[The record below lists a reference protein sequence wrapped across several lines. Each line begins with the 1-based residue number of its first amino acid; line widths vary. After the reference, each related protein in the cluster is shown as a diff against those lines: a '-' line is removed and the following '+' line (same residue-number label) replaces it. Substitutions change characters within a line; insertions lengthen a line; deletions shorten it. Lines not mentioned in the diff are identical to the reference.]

1 MKRVILIFYLFFNIG
16 IPFIIR
22 AQVKD
27 TSAVFL
33 GDTLLANSQD
43 SLLADT
49 TKRYDVDTVIYA
61 NASDSL
67 IFFISNKKMNIYGDA
82 SLQYKKTD
90 LKSADI
96 FVDFETSNIEAVGIP
111 SDTAKEG
118 FVKTPVLTEEG
129 EVYEGVR
136 MIYNFKNSQG
146 FIASA
151 GTETEGAFY
160 TGEKIKKVD
169 RETYFIENGLYTTC
183 DHNPPHYNFYSPE
196 MKVVN
201 KQQIVAKWIWLEFG
215 GVPFPIPLP
224 FAVFPIQSGRRSG
237 IIPPV
242 YGESAEYGKYFS
254 RFGYFWA
261 ISDYMDWAVTGDY
274 FTKGSFSLNN
284 RFRYAM
290 RYNFT
295 GSLDGFYSFKK
306 INDEQDPDYGENK
319 EWRIKWH
326 HNQNIDPS
334 LRFDANLEFA
344 SGSDF
349 YRRNVTD
356 FGEILRNNIISNATM
371 FKSWEES
378 GNSLSLSYS
387 RNQNLENGNISEVL
401 PNLTFNMSQKYPFKK
416 DITSG
421 KQSWYEL
428 IGYNYNSQFQN
439 NRNKTEGN
447 LRIRGAI
454 QHLLSV
460 SASPKIGYISITPNI
475 RYQER
480 WYNKRV
486 EKFLFFTPAQTDSP
500 QTDAGDTLVTNDVK
514 EINFVRTFGLGVSA
528 STKFFG
534 MLQPNIFGIS
544 AVRHQVEPK
553 ISYNYTPDY
562 SKPFW
567 GYYGTYTDSLGR
579 EIKYNKFEREL
590 FNGGI
595 SNRESQ
601 NINFSITNVFEMKT
615 ATDPT
620 DTTSKEEKIRLL
632 NLNGSLSYDFAADS
646 LKFSDITVDAR
657 TQIGDYFNF
666 FTSARFTLYD
676 YAGNI
681 PINKFL
687 INEGKGLFRLT
698 NLQFN
703 VSTSLSGEKI
713 RSAFAGKE
721 QSLPEEEFEIQE
733 EKELYK
739 GIYDQEEPDFTIPW
753 DISLNYNFNL
763 SKVNPSVVNTT
774 SNISGGFNF
783 NLTPNWKISV
793 SGSYDFDRKQ
803 FAAPSVRISRDLHCW
818 LMNFTWNPIGT
829 FRGYRLEIR
838 VKAPQ
843 LQDLKLTKQDQF
855 FSGRR

>member
-1 MKRVILIFYLFFNIG
+1 MKRVILIFYLFVNIG
-16 IPFIIR
+16 TLITW
-22 AQVKD
+22 AQGRD

-33 GDTLLANSQD
+33 NDTLLTNSRD
-43 SLLADT
+43 SLLAADT

-67 IFFISNKKMNIYGDA
+67 IFFINQKKMNIYGDA

-96 FVDFETSNIEAVGIP
+96 FIDFETSNIEAVGIP

-118 FVKTPVLTEEG
+118 FIKTPVLTEEG

-169 RETYFIENGLYTTC
+169 RETYFIENGIYTTC

-261 ISDYMDWAVTGDY
+261 ISDYMDWALTGDY
-274 FTKGSFSLNN
+274 FTKGSFSMNN

-306 INDEQDPDYGENK
+306 FNEQQDPDYGETRD
-319 EWRIKWH
+319 WRIKWH

-344 SGSDF
+344 SGNSF
-349 YRRNVTD
+349 YRQNVTNQN
-356 FGEILRNNIISNATM
+356 ELLRNNIFSNATI

-378 GNSLSLSYS
+378 GNSLSLSYK
-387 RNQNLENGNISEVL
+387 RDQNLENGNISEVL
-401 PNLTFNMSQKYPFKK
+401 PNLTFTMSQKYPFKK
-416 DITSG
+416 EVPSG
-421 KQSWYEL
+421 KQQWYEL
-428 IGYNYNSQFQN
+428 VGYNFNSQFQN
-439 NRNKTEGN
+439 NRNKTSGD
-447 LRIRGAI
+447 LKIRGAI
-454 QHLLSV
+454 QHNLSV
-460 SASPKIGYISITPNI
+460 NASPKIGYISITPSI

-486 EKFLFFTPAQTDSP
+486 EKFLVYNPAQNDSAP
-500 QTDAGDTLVTNDVK
+500 AEYNLITNDVK

-534 MLQPNIFGIS
+534 MFQPNLIGIS
-544 AVRHQVEPK
+544 AIRHQVEPR
-553 ISYNYTPDY
+553 ISYDYTPDF

-590 FNGGI
+590 FGGI
-595 SNRESQ
+595 SNRERQ
-601 NINFSITNVFEMKT
+601 SITFSVSNIFEMKT
-615 ATDPT
+615 AADPT
-620 DTTSKEEKIRLL
+620 DTTSREEKIRLL
-632 NLNGSLSYDFAADS
+632 NLDGSLSYDFAADS
-646 LKFSDITVDAR
+646 LKFSDISISGR
-657 TQIGDYFNF
+657 TQVGEYFNF
-666 FTSARFTLYD
+666 TTQATFTLYD
-676 YAGNI
+676 YAGVRQ
-681 PINKFL
+681 INKFL
-687 INEGKGLFRLT
+687 INEGKGLFRLRNLNFSVST
-698 NLQFN
+698 NL
-703 VSTSLSGEKI
+703 SAEKI
-713 RSAFAGKE
+713 KSAFAGDE
-721 QSLPEEEFEIQE
+721 QRLREEEFEIQE
-733 EKELYK
+733 ERELYK

-763 SKVNPSVVNTT
+763 LKDNPSVVRTT

-803 FAAPSVRISRDLHCW
+803 FAAPSVRISRDMHCW

-829 FRGYRLEIR
+829 FRGYRFEIR